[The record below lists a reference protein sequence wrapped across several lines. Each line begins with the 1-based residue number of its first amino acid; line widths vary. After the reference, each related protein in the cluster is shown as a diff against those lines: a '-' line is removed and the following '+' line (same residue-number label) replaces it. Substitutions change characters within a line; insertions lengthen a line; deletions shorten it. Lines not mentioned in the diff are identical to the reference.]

1 MVSKLMKFL
10 APIILF
16 VSCSSPPSPSPEV
29 PKPKYQHV
37 SLFLRKGTLTGSF
50 FEQYTLQG
58 EKLFSECG
66 EMQGEKKVVLED
78 ELVSVDKEKL
88 EAITP
93 LITQLSITNAKL
105 EPKGS
110 GRGFLDSGIAQIII
124 TDDQK
129 SRDITTSTNS
139 IQGQQSGIEGAIN
152 DLIENIRGLSPTIM
166 CGNKNFFGFR
176 KR

>member
-1 MVSKLMKFL
+1 MVSKLTKFL
-10 APIILF
+10 GLVLLL
-16 VSCSSPPSPSPEV
+16 VSCSSTTPPLPET

-58 EKLFSECG
+58 EKLFTECG

-78 ELVSVDKEKL
+78 ELVNVDKEKL
-88 EAITP
+88 DTISP
-93 LITQLSITNAKL
+93 LITQLAITNAKL

-110 GRGFLDSGIAQIII
+110 GRGFFDSGIAQIII

-139 IQGQQSGIEGAIN
+139 VQGQHSGIEGAIN
-152 DLIENIRGLSPTIM
+152 DLIEKTRGLSPTVM